1 MDAQPTGIA
10 VVSHPPPRGLK
21 RPLTSIG
28 RSKAQIDAERAA
40 RNRQLHLLAA
50 ALNGDNNHVAG
61 IAAAVQDTKRVRLTQ
76 LALRKRANCFEYAG
90 RMDLPHGLRPA
101 VGRVK
106 HPRPVTFRE
115 ECPHRYR
122 RPTSVGDSVWA
133 QQRERIA
140 VPFLQ
145 QGPDPV

>member
-61 IAAAVQDTKRVRLTQ
+61 IAAAGRRAQLGAAVDLLAVIAEQAVARLKSG
-76 LALRKRANCFEYAG
+76 LLR
-90 RMDLPHGLRPA
+90 
-101 VGRVK
+101 
-106 HPRPVTFRE
+106 
-115 ECPHRYR
+115 
-122 RPTSVGDSVWA
+122 W
-133 QQRERIA
+133 
-140 VPFLQ
+140 
-145 QGPDPV
+145 